1 MAPRPAR
8 RAVAA
13 AIAVA
18 ALVTVAASG
27 GSAVGGTA
35 SSGSGLPRDASSDI
49 DSTSAP
55 APAPANSAGA
65 TATGA
70 TDPFG
75 PETTAA
81 ARTAYERRARTART
95 DSLDLGPVVDGRD
108 RPNVLV
114 LMTDDMR
121 ADDLQFMP
129 NARRLIGDAGVEFEN
144 AMAPHPLCCPSRAS
158 FFTGLYSHHHEVW
171 SHVEPFGFASL
182 DDSRTLPVWLRE
194 IGYRTL
200 FLGKY
205 LNGYGWQ
212 PLRDG
217 SPSLRYVPPGWTEW
231 QASVDAVE
239 SAAEKDGPLEG
250 STYRYFDTTL
260 SHDGRLVPNEGPYQT
275 HLYSRI
281 TQDLLRRE
289 ARQSQPFF
297 AYVSFTAP
305 HTGTPFEDDDTEP
318 IRSADGRRQKLL
330 SPARPDYVKGR
341 FDEEIVRI
349 PGGADRPDRIED
361 KPVHVRRRAPLS
373 PVEEDALLENFRQRA
388 EALSVVDDE
397 IGNVMEVLERTGEL
411 DNTYV
416 LLTSDNGFYLGEHH
430 RRQGKT
436 IPYEPAL
443 RVPLLMRGPGIPAGE
458 VRSDPFLT
466 VDMVPTL
473 LDAAGGAAP
482 TGLDGV
488 SLLDVARSGDHGWD
502 RGVLL
507 DTGPIGAPPRAVTV
521 TDPVRVNGRVRETR
535 LSVGVRTARWA
546 YLEHATGEQELY
558 DLRRDPF
565 QWVNL
570 VDRPRYAG
578 VVRLLAAELDRLRDC
593 GPEECAAP
601 VDPALRE
608 AEPAPRR
615 FPATTAG
622 QGATLTG

>member
-1 MAPRPAR
+1 MARRPAR
-8 RAVAA
+8 RAVA
-13 AIAVA
+13 VGVTLA
-18 ALVTVAASG
+18 ALASA
-27 GSAVGGTA
+27 SALGGTA
-35 SSGSGLPRDASSDI
+35 ARGPGSPRAASHD
-49 DSTSAP
+49 TGP
-55 APAPANSAGA
+55 V
-65 TATGA
+65 TATSPATSTGAATTTDA

-81 ARTAYERRARTART
+81 ARAAYERRARTART
-95 DSLDLGPVVDGRD
+95 DSLDLAPVVGGRD

-129 NARRLIGDAGVEFEN
+129 NARELIGARGVEFAN
-144 AMAPHPLCCPSRAS
+144 ALAPHPLCCPSRAS
-158 FFTGLYSHHHEVW
+158 FLTGLYSHHHEVW
-171 SHVEPFGFASL
+171 SHVEPFGFAAL
-182 DDSRTLPVWLRE
+182 DDRRTLPAWLRE
-194 IGYRTL
+194 VGYRTL

-205 LNGYGWQ
+205 LNGYGVQ
-212 PLRDG
+212 QLRDG
-217 SPSLRYVPPGWTEW
+217 SPSLRYVPPGWTDW
-231 QASVDAVE
+231 RASVDAVE
-239 SAAEKDGPLEG
+239 SPEEKGGPLEG

-260 SHDGRLVPNEGPYQT
+260 NVDGHLEPHEGAYQT
-275 HLYSRI
+275 HVYSRT
-281 TQDLLRRE
+281 TQEMLRRE
-289 ARQSQPFF
+289 ARQAAPFF

-330 SPARPDYVKGR
+330 SPARPDYVHGR

-349 PGGADRPDRIED
+349 PGGRDRPDRVED
-361 KPVHVRRRAPLS
+361 KPLHVRMRAPLS
-373 PVEEDALLENFRQRA
+373 PVEEDALLENYRQRA
-388 EALSVVDDE
+388 EALSIVDDE
-397 IGNVMEVLERTGEL
+397 IGNVLAVLERTGEL

-436 IPYEPAL
+436 IPYEPAV

-458 VRSDPFLT
+458 LRTDPFLT

-473 LDAAGGAAP
+473 LEAAGGTAP
-482 TGLDGV
+482 PGLDGV
-488 SLLDVARSGDHGWD
+488 SLLDVARSGDRGWD

-507 DTGPIGAPPRAVTV
+507 DTGPIAVPRRALRV

-535 LSVGVRTARWA
+535 VSVGVRTARWT
-546 YLEHATGEQELY
+546 YLEHATGERELY

-578 VVRLLAAELDRLRDC
+578 WVRLLAAELDRLRDC
-593 GPEECAAP
+593 AGQQCAAP
-601 VDPALRE
+601 VAPALRGV
-608 AEPAPRR
+608 APAPPR
-615 FPATTAG
+615 FPATTLR
-622 QGATLTG
+622 QGTTLTP